1 MLDIAFIRDNPD
13 RVKEASK
20 AKNKTVDI
28 DMLLSLDEQ
37 RRDLLA
43 QIESLRKRRNEIS
56 QSLKTP
62 KPDQSAIDEG
72 KKIKQELS
80 QLETDF
86 TKLDSDYQELL
97 ESVPNVFS
105 EDTPIGEDEEDNQVL
120 RQWGDPTEFD
130 FTPKDHVELGK
141 ELDLIDVERAA
152 KISGARFNFLKGD
165 LALLQ
170 YALVQLVFSIVTD
183 EAVIKKL
190 VEDNDLDISTKPFIP
205 VIPPVLVR
213 PETMHR
219 MARLEPK
226 EDRFL
231 TVDEEYALVGS
242 AEHSLGAMYMD
253 EIVPQDELPLRYIGY
268 SAAFRREAGS
278 YGKDTRGILRQHQF
292 DKLEMETFSTEETGL
307 DEHLLMIALQEHIMQ
322 QLELPYQVVAICSG
336 DMGAPDFRQV
346 DIEAWMPGQSAYRET
361 HTADYMGDYQARRL
375 KTRYK
380 TQEGARFVS
389 MNDATALAIGRAL
402 IAIMENYQTQEGSIV
417 IPEVL
422 RPYLNK
428 EEIT

>member
-62 KPDQSAIDEG
+62 KPDQSSIDEG